1 MAAALA
7 CRVKIR
13 AQLSAVIG
21 VRAALDDQRRPFARR
36 QATQVRIAPLRHQH
50 VDVMFRMVHMR
61 DHRHDAGNASALG
74 RRFRHEHRYLPV
86 ARKVAR
92 AADAVHHVRAAHVR
106 GVDVAVDIELQRR
119 VQGDDAQAAH
129 DFRVVADLL
138 RTQHDLRAVMVDI
151 VHQLLMHGGRQGD
164 RRGRGECQLARI
176 EQLDGAVLQHFRIHR
191 HVLEGRADQAVQHG
205 VGNGADAR
213 LQGQQFRAHA
223 PGCHFAFEEGDHMAG
238 NRLRFRV
245 GRQGV
250 RRAVGAVRDDDG
262 GDAGRIDGNGR
273 AAQAL
278 VDAREGNR
286 LAPRQGL
293 GHIDV
298 VQAFQRQ
305 RRGQVDFD
313 DDLRCLLGEGG
324 GVAHRHGRDD
334 GAGRRDGRRFDDGDI
349 DGGQVTRTQLL
360 GCFRQMLVDEHD
372 FAVVDLAAQDRVD
385 LERHAAR
392 QHARFGHQAVAAI
405 AQRSARDQGQ
415 AQGILQGALGQR
427 ARQGLGVAGT
437 GEPAHAD
444 THAVVEQFGCLIG
457 AHDFA
462 EQAWVA
468 DTVLVHRDAPDILN
482 ILKLDGCH
490 TPTP

>member
-1 MAAALA
+1 MP
-7 CRVKIR
+7 I
-13 AQLSAVIG
+13 
-21 VRAALDDQRRPFARR
+21 
-36 QATQVRIAPLRHQH
+36 
-50 VDVMFRMVHMR
+50 
-61 DHRHDAGNASALG
+61 
-74 RRFRHEHRYLPV
+74 

-106 GVDVAVDIELQRR
+106 GVDVAVDIEFQRR

-129 DFRVVADLL
+129 DFRMVADLL
-138 RTQHDLRAVMVDI
+138 RAQHDFRAVMVDI
-151 VHQLLMHGGRQGD
+151 VHQLLVHGRRQRD
-164 RRGRGECQLARI
+164 RRGRGERQLARV

-191 HVLEGRADQAVQHG
+191 HVAEGRADQAVQHG
-205 VGNGADAR
+205 VGDGADAR
-213 LQGQQFRAHA
+213 LQRQQFGAHA
-223 PGCHFAFEEGDHMAG
+223 SGRHFALQEGDHVAG
-238 NRLRFRV
+238 DGLRLFV

-262 GDAGRIDGNGR
+262 GDARRVDGDGR
-273 AAQAL
+273 AAQTL
-278 VDAREGNR
+278 VHARQRDR
-286 LAPRQGL
+286 LAARQGL
-293 GHIDV
+293 RNINV

-313 DDLRCLLGEGG
+313 DDLACLLGEGG
-324 GVAHRHGRDD
+324 GVTHRHGRDD
-334 GAGRRDGRRFDDGDI
+334 GARGRDGRRFDDGDI
-349 DGGQVTRTQLL
+349 DGGQVARTQLL
-360 GCFRQMLVDEHD
+360 GRFRQMLVDEHD
-372 FAVVDLAAQDRVD
+372 FALVDLAAQNRVD
-385 LERHAAR
+385 LEGHAAR
-392 QHARFGHQAVAAI
+392 QHARLGHQAVAAI
-405 AQRSARDQGQ
+405 AQRGARDQGQ
-415 AQGILQGALGQR
+415 AQRVSQGALGQR

-444 THAVVEQFGCLIG
+444 AHAVVEQFGCLIS